1 MKPYR
6 SIIILLS
13 ILILISLTRLSLFAA
28 PTCCSTNIPANGP
41 FTDASLYQIDS
52 QWTSDYGKT
61 IKLAQLRGRVQIVT
75 LFFTSCQYACPI
87 LVHDMKKIEAG
98 LQTAGITNVG
108 YLLVTMDTEGD
119 TVDRLHTF
127 RAQRNLNDDWLLL
140 RGESQDVLELGM
152 LLGIKY
158 KKETNG
164 QFAHSNIITVLNK
177 NGEIIHQQVG
187 LNTDPVPAIAAVKRV
202 AAQ

>member
-1 MKPYR
+1 MKNY
-6 SIIILLS
+6 LS
-13 ILILISLTRLSLFAA
+13 ILATILTLGQLTLLAA
-28 PTCCSTNIPANGP
+28 PTCCSTNVPANGP
-41 FTDASLYQIDS
+41 FTDASLYQIES

-61 IKLAQLRGRVQIVT
+61 FKLAQLRGRVQIVT

-98 LQTAGITNVG
+98 LHAAGITNIG
-108 YLLVTMDTEGD
+108 YLLVTMDTERD

-127 RAQRNLNDDWLLL
+127 RTERDLNDNWLLL

-152 LLGIKY
+152 LLGVKY

-164 QFAHSNIITVLNK
+164 QFAHSNIITLLNPQ
-177 NGEIIHQQVG
+177 GEIVHQQVG
-187 LNTDPVPAIAAVKRV
+187 LNLDPAPVIKAV
-202 AAQ
+202 AALASPP